1 MVCDCEWA
9 TVAMSEDSVTASAD
23 RNELSERGTE
33 PLDGCSRSR
42 SCVCVFMFLTK
53 MIPTSLR
60 EIRGGSVAALQQRD
74 RKLN

>member
-1 MVCDCEWA
+1 
-9 TVAMSEDSVTASAD
+9 
-23 RNELSERGTE
+23 
-33 PLDGCSRSR
+33 
-42 SCVCVFMFLTK
+42 MFLTK